1 MTASRAPTSRALVV
15 WATLAIT
22 VAALS
27 LGPSFAHVLEAE
39 PRLRTWSAELW
50 RETTVFNAQFWL
62 FAPVGAALDIAA
74 ILCPALLAHMLRG
87 DRPAARW
94 AVAAAILYARALI
107 AWFAWV
113 RPANEILATWT
124 PGPVPAEFA
133 RVRLRWETGH
143 MAVAAL
149 KLCGFV
155 ALAVSLASMRRP
167 A

>member
-1 MTASRAPTSRALVV
+1 MTARNSLLV

-50 RETTVFNAQFWL
+50 REATVFNAQFWL
-62 FAPVGAALDIAA
+62 FAPVGALLDMAA
-74 ILCPALLAHMLRG
+74 ILCPAALARMLRG
-87 DRPAARW
+87 DRPAVWW
-94 AVAAAILYARALI
+94 ALAAAVFYAAALL
-107 AWFAWV
+107 AWFALV

-124 PGPVPAEFA
+124 PGPLPADFA
-133 RVRLRWETGH
+133 QVRLRWETGH
-143 MAVAAL
+143 MAVAAI

-155 ALAVSLASMRRP
+155 ALAVSLSSMRRP
-167 A
+167 V